1 MFTMITY
8 LLILFFATT
17 RSVVQPLDCD
27 KYDGPLQILI
37 PEIARTT
44 GDVELRYLRLGK
56 FSDTDTQSSAG
67 GFMRSNG
74 YELIYKVP
82 DNKCTAINGCG
93 VHPKDNV
100 IYCHCSGQGGGLT
113 GSSKAGRR
121 PNTIVRFD
129 ENTIEQVMV
138 IPQHSFSADFA
149 PDGTMFAITAD
160 GKVYK
165 YSGLNTATPTAT
177 YLHTVP
183 VTPFDIVI
191 IKADMIGDGVERGYA
206 VGMSSK
212 KRIYYTALEEGC
224 YGGKC
229 QYLVFADA
237 GPGNEGQQGAIYGG
251 AYKFGEELYF
261 SDNAG
266 VGIYKLL
273 GAQEGKDVKMWYVLG
288 SARTDHNDG
297 LYCPAKSWPP
307 PPALDCTKYNSPMQ
321 LIGHRGTFKVAMLKF
336 GKDGKENYFETLW
349 PLPEHNCNVV
359 NACGVHPHDDVIY
372 CHCQNDD
379 LNRIIRF
386 NQAYVEYV
394 MEVKEKSF
402 AGTFDIDGTFYY
414 ISQSDKMYKVEDI
427 NGVKGQ
433 EPVEVFMYDVGEK
446 YLPMDIVTAEIDLQG
461 DGNPKRYAV
470 GLRRDNEVHIF
481 PLGEDCYGMEGCYE
495 LQIAPGDKVPDKAVF
510 GAAFAYEEH
519 LFFSDNDGV
528 GGIYEVEFDT
538 NGKASLHVVSTNSA
552 AHKNDGMF
560 CYDVESPI
568 GPLLDVLPLNPTD
581 AKSVKVNVE
590 AYKVQLGYDTVVYGL
605 ALIGMFATAYFATQQ
620 CHKFKLQVQFDEI
633 EQSEL

>member
-1 MFTMITY
+1 
-8 LLILFFATT
+8 
-17 RSVVQPLDCD
+17 
-27 KYDGPLQILI
+27 
-37 PEIARTT
+37 
-44 GDVELRYLRLGK
+44 
-56 FSDTDTQSSAG
+56 
-67 GFMRSNG
+67 
-74 YELIYKVP
+74 
-82 DNKCTAINGCG
+82 
-93 VHPKDNV
+93 
-100 IYCHCSGQGGGLT
+100 
-113 GSSKAGRR
+113 
-121 PNTIVRFD
+121 
-129 ENTIEQVMV
+129 
-138 IPQHSFSADFA
+138 
-149 PDGTMFAITAD
+149 
-160 GKVYK
+160 
-165 YSGLNTATPTAT
+165 
-177 YLHTVP
+177 
-183 VTPFDIVI
+183 
-191 IKADMIGDGVERGYA
+191 
-206 VGMSSK
+206 
-212 KRIYYTALEEGC
+212 
-224 YGGKC
+224 
-229 QYLVFADA
+229 
-237 GPGNEGQQGAIYGG
+237 
-251 AYKFGEELYF
+251 
-261 SDNAG
+261 
-266 VGIYKLL
+266 
-273 GAQEGKDVKMWYVLG
+273 
-288 SARTDHNDG
+288 
-297 LYCPAKSWPP
+297 
-307 PPALDCTKYNSPMQ
+307 
-321 LIGHRGTFKVAMLKF
+321 LKF

-427 NGVKGQ
+427 NSVKGQ

-528 GGIYEVEFDT
+528 GGIYEVEFTD
-538 NGKASLHVVSTNSA
+538 GKASLHVVSTNSA

-568 GPLLDVLPLNPTD
+568 GPLLDVQPLNPTVLGSGLREGAGPDIICKVGGRESGICDRRKGDDEWDSCNHCLRGSISDPFNHYCCTQADAENPSFNNGASQCKCFRKGDVDGLTAKYDKYTKCTNTGFPETMMTIFQCRDLARENNAPYISYTTEGARCFWVTECPTGRTNTPWDWQIYEVDLDSDRD